1 MNQMNIVVIDGYTL
15 HPGDLSWESIA
26 SLGQLT
32 VYDRT
37 PAELIVQRCKDAD
50 IVLTNKVPL
59 TAATLEQL
67 PRLKMIAVTATGYNI
82 IDTETARA
90 KNIVVCNVPAYGT
103 ASVAQHTFALLLELT
118 NRVGQHARSVS
129 EGKWLHSEDWCFT
142 EGPIIELEGKILGII
157 GYGNIGQRVG
167 LIGQAFGMKVIYYSP
182 MIKPWT
188 PDEPADLPTLF
199 STSDVVTLHCPL
211 TPTNH
216 EFVNKDLLKLMKP
229 TAFLLNTARGQLIQE
244 QDLADALNEGRL
256 AGAAL
261 DVLSKEPPVATNP
274 LLTARNCILT
284 PHNAWISR
292 EARTRIMEVTTANVR
307 AFLDGQ
313 PINKVTHSPSPS
325 QPAR

>member
-1 MNQMNIVVIDGYTL
+1 MNIMNIVVIDGYTL
-15 HPGDLSWESIA
+15 NPGDLSWDVMS

-32 VYDRT
+32 LFDRT
-37 PAELIVQRCKDAD
+37 PPELIVQRCKDAD
-50 IVLTNKVPL
+50 IVLTNKVPF
-59 TAATLEQL
+59 TAATLAQL
-67 PRLKMIAVTATGYNI
+67 PRLKMLAVTATGYNI
-82 IDTETARA
+82 IDMDAARS
-90 KNIVVCNVPAYGT
+90 KNILVCNVPAYGT

-129 EGKWLHSEDWCFT
+129 EGKWLRSEDWCFT
-142 EGPIIELEGKILGII
+142 ERPIIELEGKIIGII

-167 LIGQAFGMKVIYYSP
+167 LIAQSFGMKVIYYSP

-211 TPTNH
+211 TPNNH
-216 EFVNKDLLKLMKP
+216 EFVNKGLLKLMKP
-229 TAFLLNTARGQLIQE
+229 TAFLINTARGQLIQE
-244 QDLADALNEGRL
+244 QDLANALNQGQL

-261 DVLSKEPPVATNP
+261 DVLSKEPPTTDNP

-313 PINKVTHSPSPS
+313 PINKVG
-325 QPAR
+325 